1 MAKKGEQGRRI
12 CLCCGRRTAAAM
24 ATTRHARKSHTVS
37 STASPY
43 LFNLDDAPLYNP
55 SIFPSSGA
63 ALHCIAL
70 HVVSHQADYKIEGRK
85 KKNKSLLVF

>member
-12 CLCCGRRTAAAM
+12 CLCCGRRTAAAAM

-43 LFNLDDAPLYNP
+43 LFNVDDAPLYNP
-55 SIFPSSGA
+55 SIFLSSGA
-63 ALHCIAL
+63 ALRCIAL
-70 HVVSHQADYKIEGRK
+70 RRTLYPTKPITK
-85 KKNKSLLVF
+85 